1 MAKKIKKNNVL
12 AIAIMSLEEAAT
24 DLSRIRT
31 FADRDIG
38 GTPKTIQGFRKAL
51 SENLSERIDNIHV
64 AIAKLKDEHKGELR
78 IDAEVLDGAGYRLKS
93 LGEFIIYMFE
103 ITRSDISLK
112 APNITIDSIFNLAK
126 NATSDFNE
134 IAEKMNEAFYGLDL
148 EMLDTD

>member
-12 AIAIMSLEEAAT
+12 AIAIMNLEEAAT

-38 GTPKTIQGFRKAL
+38 STPKTIQGFRKAL
-51 SENLSERIDNIHV
+51 SENLSERIENIHV

-78 IDAEVLDGAGYRLKS
+78 IDAEVLDGAGYHLKS

-126 NATSDFNE
+126 NAVSDFNE

>member
-24 DLSRIRT
+24 DLSRIRE

-78 IDAEVLDGAGYRLKS
+78 IDVGVLDGIENYLKS
-93 LGEFIIYMFE
+93 LGEFLIFAFE
-103 ITRSDISLK
+103 TGRSDVSIN
-112 APNITIDSIFNLAK
+112 APNISIDAIYHLAK
-126 NATSDFNE
+126 AAINDFNE
-134 IAEKMNEAFYGLDL
+134 IVEKMNEAFYGLDL